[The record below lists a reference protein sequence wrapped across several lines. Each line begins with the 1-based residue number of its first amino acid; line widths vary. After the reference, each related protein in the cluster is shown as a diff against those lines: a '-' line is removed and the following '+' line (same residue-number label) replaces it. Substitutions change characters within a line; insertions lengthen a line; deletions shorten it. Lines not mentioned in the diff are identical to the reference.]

1 MSSFQTIPSVQNN
14 KLLPSFQTYVR
25 KQQKSQVKPED
36 DDSSS
41 PSSIYGSIKSFF
53 KRNIKII
60 NATIVFIPIAVIVF
74 NKFIEY
80 DNRLT
85 KLEQSELG

>member
-1 MSSFQTIPSVQNN
+1 MYFYIYVKWFLIILTGYYKLKMSSFQTIPSVQNN

-41 PSSIYGSIKSFF
+41 SYSIYGSIK
-53 KRNIKII
+53 
-60 NATIVFIPIAVIVF
+60 
-74 NKFIEY
+74 
-80 DNRLT
+80 
-85 KLEQSELG
+85 